1 MINIKP
7 NGFKNNLII
16 RVRDWYTEIQR
27 RLDSSTF
34 TWHSFILTKKIAS
47 SSCWAVIQVFFH
59 RKLKAASYHDG
70 KWTSFPL
77 IWNSKISWSFNR
89 RYWMSCFHLLKKALN
104 LVISHRFLFVFFLFE
119 NLQNVPRYWSNSVP
133 KQLCSL
139 LTTFVL
145 IYFS

>member
-59 RKLKAASYHDG
+59 GKLKAASYHDG

-104 LVISHRFLFVFFLFE
+104 LVISHRFLVVFSFLRTCKMFKDTDLTRFLS
-119 NLQNVPRYWSNSVP
+119 NFAPYW
-133 KQLCSL
+133 QLL
-139 LTTFVL
+139 F
-145 IYFS
+145 

>member
-1 MINIKP
+1 MVSKIILLSECVIGILKY
-7 NGFKNNLII
+7 KDALI
-16 RVRDWYTEIQR
+16 YFY
-27 RLDSSTF
+27 L
-34 TWHSFILTKKIAS
+34 A
-47 SSCWAVIQVFFH
+47 FFH
-59 RKLKAASYHDG
+59 LDKENCFFQLLSSHPSVFPWKIKSCLLNYMYHDR